1 MGLEKKTTSMDSSIN
16 FSKFPL
22 VFDFVLVF
30 GEEGRGSDRGLE
42 DGGGILFPKDFIS
55 RLLKE
60 GRSLGGSLF
69 LRLRD
74 TPCS

>member
-42 DGGGILFPKDFIS
+42 DGGVFYFLKILFPV
-55 RLLKE
+55 
-60 GRSLGGSLF
+60 F
-69 LRLRD
+69 LRREGV
-74 TPCS
+74 